1 MVSREQQYCRNHDSH
16 LTTHTLPFTP
26 HVMYQK
32 HPSISK
38 GTDPV
43 MIWLY
48 IILVSVGLLC
58 IFSAEYKSD
67 DNFIQSFLGFK
78 KEYSKQLFFF
88 IASIFVGIF
97 IVFTDSKF
105 FTATANLAYA
115 FGILLILATF
125 VVGKEV
131 GGSKSWIPLGR
142 LMNIQPV
149 EMCKIFTSLALAKYL
164 SLPETNFRKTQTQLI
179 AAAIAF
185 SPAILSVLQ
194 SEPGAAIVYLSFS
207 IAFYR
212 EGLPT
217 LYLIILFSFA
227 ILIIASIVIA
237 PNTLF
242 IALSIIAGLFIYVY
256 RRKVKRDI
264 GFLVLIAVVWLL
276 SVGVQKFLVPALF
289 ESVLKPHQVVR
300 IFSTFGIDDY
310 KFKNPGRIA
319 EIQKEFGKLGT
330 IKKNSDEKVESY
342 NVKQSKIAIGSG
354 GFWGKG
360 FLKGTQTRGDFV
372 PAQNTDFI
380 FSSVG
385 ENFGF
390 FGCTIL
396 MLLYI
401 GLMLRLVFL
410 AERQRSIFSRVY
422 MYCVVGILFFHVALN
437 VCMTLGLAPS
447 PGITLP
453 LLSYGGSSLITFT
466 VLLFISIKLDA
477 DRGMILR

>member
-1 MVSREQQYCRNHDSH
+1 MN
-16 LTTHTLPFTP
+16 
-26 HVMYQK
+26 MYK
-32 HPSISK
+32 KNPSISK
-38 GTDPV
+38 GIDWVTV
-43 MIWLY
+43 MLY
-48 IILVSVGLLC
+48 LLLVFIGLTC
-58 IFSAEYKSD
+58 IFSVEYKSG
-67 DNFIQSFLGFK
+67 DNVVQTFLGLK
-78 KEYSKQLFFF
+78 KEYSKQLLFFGVSVVVAVF
-88 IASIFVGIF
+88 ILL
-97 IVFTDSKF
+97 TDSKF

-125 VVGKEV
+125 AVGKEV
-131 GGSKSWIPLGR
+131 GGSRSWIAIGSF
-142 LMNIQPV
+142 MNIQPV
-149 EMCKIFTSLALAKYL
+149 ELCKIFTSLALAKYL
-164 SLPETNFRKTQTQLI
+164 SMPETNFHKIETQLI

-194 SEPGAAIVYLSFS
+194 KEPGAAIVYFSFA

-227 ILIIASIVIA
+227 ILVIASIVLASATFFIII
-237 PNTLF
+237 TI
-242 IALSIIAGLFIYVY
+242 IALLCIFFYW
-256 RRKVKRDI
+256 RKIKRDI
-264 GFLVLIAVVWLL
+264 AKLFLIIAVWGLCI
-276 SVGVQKFLVPALF
+276 GVKLFVVPALF
-289 ESVLKPHQVVR
+289 NSVLKPHQVVR

-310 KFKNPGRIA
+310 QFKNPERTA
-319 EIQKEFGKLGT
+319 EIQKEFAKLGT
-330 IKKNSDEKVESY
+330 TKKKPGEKVESY

-360 FLKGTQTRGDFV
+360 FLQGTQTRGEFV

-390 FGCTIL
+390 WGCMVLMIL
-396 MLLYI
+396 YF
-401 GLMLRLVFL
+401 GLMIRLVFL
-410 AERQRSIFSRVY
+410 AERQRSTFSRVY

-466 VLLFISIKLDA
+466 ILLFISVKLDA
-477 DRGMILR
+477 DRHMILR